1 MEFTPIK
8 VAFNEYGYNQT
19 LKEYNY
25 YKNHFQIYI
34 DKILSINIDAITIN
48 ENDLYGLFQN
58 PKGFFVDKII
68 TEPAV
73 INGLT
78 LDKSKTFE
86 LLDIPAELKNIISQ
100 ISDDIIFRENAPKRN
115 FYQYADS
122 FIVNAGIVQIKQS
135 VLDDWENQYSIF
147 ITNEKQE
154 TINSDLNTIIE
165 KLLKISELND
175 NADID
180 FVIKRYL
187 DINGKN
193 ISVNYNNLKKI

>member
-25 YKNHFQIYI
+25 YKNHFQTYI
-34 DKILSINIDAITIN
+34 DKILSINIDAITID
-48 ENDLYGLFQN
+48 ENDLSELFQN
-58 PKGFFVDKII
+58 PKGFFVDKIV

-86 LLDIPAELKNIISQ
+86 LLDIPTELKNIISQ
-100 ISDDIIFRENAPKRN
+100 ISDDIIYRDNDPKRN

-122 FIVNAGIVQIKQS
+122 FIVDDGIVQVKQS
-135 VLDDWENQYSIF
+135 VLDNWENHYSIF

-154 TINSDLNTIIE
+154 IINSSLNTIIE
-165 KLLKISELND
+165 KLNEISELN
-175 NADID
+175 NNSDID
-180 FVIKRYL
+180 FVLNKYL

-193 ISVNYNNLKKI
+193 ISVNYNNLKND

>member
-25 YKNHFQIYI
+25 YKNHFQTYI
-34 DKILSINIDAITIN
+34 DKILSINIDAITID
-48 ENDLYGLFQN
+48 ENDLSELFQN

-73 INGLT
+73 ISGLT

-86 LLDIPAELKNIISQ
+86 LLDIPTELKNIISQ
-100 ISDDIIFRENAPKRN
+100 ISDDIIYRDNDSKRN

-122 FIVNAGIVQIKQS
+122 FIVDNGIVKVKQS
-135 VLDDWENQYSIF
+135 VLDDWENHYSIF

-154 TINSDLNTIIE
+154 TINSSLNTIIE
-165 KLLKISELND
+165 KLNEISELND
-175 NADID
+175 NSDID
-180 FVIKRYL
+180 FVLNKYL

-193 ISVNYNNLKKI
+193 ISVNYNNLKKN

>member
-25 YKNHFQIYI
+25 YKNHFQTYI
-34 DKILSINIDAITIN
+34 DKILSINIDAITID
-48 ENDLYGLFQN
+48 ENDLSELFQN

-86 LLDIPAELKNIISQ
+86 LLDIPTELKNIISQ
-100 ISDDIIFRENAPKRN
+100 ISDDIIYRDNDPKRN

-122 FIVNAGIVQIKQS
+122 FIVDDGIVQVKQS

-154 TINSDLNTIIE
+154 TINSSLNTIIE
-165 KLLKISELND
+165 KLHEISELND
-175 NADID
+175 NSDID
-180 FVIKRYL
+180 FIIERYL

-193 ISVNYNNLKKI
+193 ISVNYNNLKEN

>member
-25 YKNHFQIYI
+25 YKNHFKTYI
-34 DKILSINIDAITIN
+34 DKILSINIDAITID
-48 ENDLYGLFQN
+48 ENDLSGLFQN

-135 VLDDWENQYSIF
+135 VLDDWKNQYSIF

-180 FVIKRYL
+180 FIIKRYL

-193 ISVNYNNLKKI
+193 ISVNYNNLKKL

>member
-25 YKNHFQIYI
+25 YKNHFQTYI
-34 DKILSINIDAITIN
+34 DKILSINIDAITID
-48 ENDLYGLFQN
+48 ENDLSELFQN

-68 TEPAV
+68 TEPAA

-86 LLDIPAELKNIISQ
+86 LLDIPTELKNIISQ
-100 ISDDIIFRENAPKRN
+100 ISDDIIYRDNDPKRN

-122 FIVNAGIVQIKQS
+122 FIVDDGIVQVKQS
-135 VLDDWENQYSIF
+135 VLDNWENQYSIF

-154 TINSDLNTIIE
+154 TINSSLSTIIE
-165 KLLKISELND
+165 KLHEISELN
-175 NADID
+175 NNSDID
-180 FVIKRYL
+180 FIIERYL

-193 ISVNYNNLKKI
+193 ISVNYNNLKKN

>member
-25 YKNHFQIYI
+25 YKNHFQTYI
-34 DKILSINIDAITIN
+34 DEIISLNIEAITIE
-48 ENDLYGLFQN
+48 ENDLSDLFTN
-58 PKGFFVDKII
+58 PKEFFANKII
-68 TEPAV
+68 TEPTV

-86 LLDIPAELKNIISQ
+86 LLDIPIELKNIISK
-100 ISDDIIFRENAPKRN
+100 ISQEIIFRENDPKSN
-115 FYQYADS
+115 FYQYADF
-122 FIVNAGIVQIKQS
+122 FIVDNGNVEVKPSLLEQWQ
-135 VLDDWENQYSIF
+135 NQYSIF

-154 TINSDLNTIIE
+154 KVNNNLNIIIE
-165 KLLKISELND
+165 KLHEITEIHD
-175 NADID
+175 NSNID
-180 FVIKRYL
+180 FVLDRYL

-193 ISVNYNNLKKI
+193 ISVKYNNLKKI